1 MILEKKNQTAIH
13 NVLIKDL
20 QHRLF
25 KQHEL
30 NVLQNATPDELG
42 DYDNDF
48 DNNLSMLVSWI
59 LKCETLNDVNELI
72 CHYED
77 LFVMTNSELP
87 YVCKYSVCS
96 LDGTMNYM
104 FVLLAGSD
112 KLSVQP
118 NHEAYM

>member
-30 NVLQNATPDELG
+30 NVLCNPNPELG

-59 LKCETLNDVNELI
+59 LKCETLEDVNELV
-72 CHYED
+72 CHYDD

-87 YVCKYSVCS
+87 YVDKYSVAS
-96 LDGTMNYM
+96 TSGTMNYL
-104 FVLLAGSD
+104 FVLLASSGKCSCE
-112 KLSVQP
+112 P
-118 NHEAYM
+118 NSEYYK

>member
-48 DNNLSMLVSWI
+48 DNNLSMLVSLI
-59 LKCETLNDVNELI
+59 LKCETLNDVNELL
-72 CHYED
+72 CNYED

-87 YVCKYSVCS
+87 YVDKYSVCS
-96 LDGTMNYM
+96 LDGTMNYL
-104 FVLLAGSD
+104 FVLLANSD
-112 KLSVQP
+112 KCSCEP
-118 NHEAYM
+118 NHEYYK

>member
-30 NVLQNATPDELG
+30 YTLQNGTNDN
-42 DYDNDF
+42 DYDSQ
-48 DNNLSMLVSWI
+48 LSLLVNEI
-59 LKCETLNDVNELI
+59 LHCDTLASVNELV
-72 CHYED
+72 CNYKD
-77 LFVMTNSELP
+77 LFTMTNSELP

-104 FVLLAGSD
+104 FVLLASSD
-112 KLSVQP
+112 KCSCEP
-118 NHEAYM
+118 NHEYYK

>member
-42 DYDNDF
+42 DYDNDY

-59 LKCETLNDVNELI
+59 LKCETLEDVNELV
-72 CHYED
+72 CHYDD

-87 YVCKYSVCS
+87 YVDKYSVAS
-96 LDGTMNYM
+96 TSGTMNYL
-104 FVLLAGSD
+104 FVLLADSD
-112 KLSVQP
+112 KCSCEP
-118 NHEAYM
+118 NSEYYK

>member
-30 NVLQNATPDELG
+30 NVLQNATPGELG

-48 DNNLSMLVSWI
+48 DNNLSMLVDWI

-72 CHYED
+72 CHYDD
-77 LFVMTNSELP
+77 LFVMTNLELP
-87 YVCKYSVCS
+87 YVCKYSVS
-96 LDGTMNYM
+96 STSGTMNYI
-104 FVLLAGSD
+104 FVLLASSGKCSCE
-112 KLSVQP
+112 P
-118 NHEAYM
+118 NSEYYK